1 MTLPREIPNPLPKIN
16 PVPEYAADGALR
28 ARYEETKAAFQ
39 VPWMG
44 VVTMAFA
51 HYPAFFDTLWQGARE
66 LSVSETYVGFCA
78 KLRAATEAHVAALA
92 PPPIA
97 GRLAEAGYGAR
108 EIEAVGDIVEV
119 FSHGNFPYLTLA
131 SIARMLLEGGALGGG
146 TKVTPF
152 EGRHAPDVSAPFV
165 LMERHHADAPT
176 RAVYDDVMATLGLPF
191 VNTDYRA
198 FARWPSAFAM
208 AWADLKPHIGT
219 APYSSICQEVHDTLM
234 AQVAMF
240 PNPGGLDGAALR
252 AAADSDASA
261 AEVLDVV
268 RLFQYLLP
276 GLVTNV
282 AFFRHQLQG
291 EG

>member
-1 MTLPREIPNPLPKIN
+1 MSLARFLPDPLPAVH
-16 PVPEYAADGALR
+16 PVPEFAADGDLR
-28 ARYEETKAAFQ
+28 ARYEDTKAAFQ

-51 HYPAFFDTLWQGARE
+51 HYPAFFGTLWRGARE
-66 LSVSETYVGFCA
+66 LCTSEAYVAFCRE
-78 KLRAATEAHVAALA
+78 LRATTEAKVAELD

-97 GRLAEAGYGAR
+97 GRLGEAGYGAR
-108 EIEAVGDIVEV
+108 ETQNIRDIAEV

-131 SIARMLLEGGALGGG
+131 TIARVLLEGGALGSGAEV
-146 TKVTPF
+146 KPF
-152 EGRHAPDVSAPFV
+152 GGRHAPEVTAPFV

-198 FARWPSAFAM
+198 LARWPSYFAM
-208 AWADLKPHIGT
+208 AWADLKPHVGT
-219 APYSSICQEVHDTLM
+219 DAHAAICQTVHDIVVD
-234 AQVAMF
+234 QVATF
-240 PNPGGLDGAALR
+240 ANPGGLDGAALI
-252 AAADSDASA
+252 AAADKDASA
-261 AEVLDVV
+261 AEVLEVV

-282 AFFRHQLQG
+282 AFFRHQLQVAS
-291 EG
+291 

>member
-1 MTLPREIPNPLPKIN
+1 MTLPREIPDPLPKIN
-16 PVPEYAADGALR
+16 PVPEYAADGPLK

-51 HYPAFFDTLWQGARE
+51 HYPAFFDALWQGARE
-66 LSVSETYVGFCA
+66 LCLSEEYVGFCA
-78 KLRAATEAHVAALA
+78 ELRATTEARVAELA
-92 PPPIA
+92 PPPI
-97 GRLAEAGYGAR
+97 GGQLAQAGYGAR
-108 EIEAVGDIVEV
+108 EIEAVRDIVEV

-131 SIARMLLEGGALGGG
+131 SIARTLLEGGALGEG

-198 FARWPSAFAM
+198 FARWPTSFAM
-208 AWADLKPHIGT
+208 AWADLKPHVGT
-219 APYSSICQEVHDTLM
+219 APYSAICQEVHDTVL
-234 AQVAMF
+234 AQAAAF

-252 AAADSDASA
+252 AAADQDASA
-261 AEVLDVV
+261 GEVLEVV

-291 EG
+291 EA